1 MMKLDF
7 IFSRISKEEYFLF
20 CLLGVYVF
28 VSHFILCL
36 SLTFLSLLGSFIFW
50 IFIYH
55 LSLRLFILLF
65 CFYTLLVGMMIPL
78 YLYKGINLSI
88 IASIFESNLSESIE
102 YISTLS
108 YYQFISIFVY
118 FSFGF
123 FILYRLVLYSK
134 LGNKNKE
141 FKNILLL
148 LLFLL
153 LVTFYKP
160 VKEYVKG
167 SGFSVLNI

>member
-1 MMKLDF
+1 MSFLNFLKSARKFYFLDF
-7 IFSRISKEEYFLF
+7 YISLIIKIIYIIVLFLYIT
-20 CLLGVYVF
+20 CRNNLLP
-28 VSHFILCL
+28 LQA
-36 SLTFLSLLGSFIFW
+36 TAA
-50 IFIYH
+50 
-55 LSLRLFILLF
+55 F

-102 YISTLS
+102 YISTIS

-153 LVTFYKP
+153 LVTFYLIVP
-160 VKEYVKG
+160 
-167 SGFSVLNI
+167 